1 MLKIQNKNGDNV
13 IKITESG
20 IEIMSEEL
28 YLNGTKLEEDTDKKD
43 VSTDQSAGSEGST
56 QTNKD
61 SKEG

>member
-43 VSTDQSAGSEGST
+43 VSTDKSADSDDST